1 MIKKIRS
8 GKIKLPVFEYNW
20 SKEIDKEDPNI
31 GIIQDQI
38 DTFLFVIKEKEN
50 FKINDLQNEFKI
62 FIKLIIR
69 RGHITKLEK
78 QYQDKFLNI
87 TKFVKEHWSNQE

>member
-1 MIKKIRS
+1 MIKKFRS

-31 GIIQDQI
+31 DIIQDQI
-38 DTFLFVIKEKEN
+38 DTFMFVIKEKEN
-50 FKINDLQNEFKI
+50 FKINDLHNEFKT
-62 FIKLIIR
+62 FIKLIVR

-78 QYQDKFLNI
+78 QYQDKFLII
-87 TKFVKEHWSNQE
+87 TKSVKEYWSNQE